1 MSAAPQTLVVEG
13 KRFVVLPEEE
23 YVRLAGGRDVLPP
36 LPAPDADGNY
46 PAVAALTAGLA
57 RSLIRRRRAL
67 GWSQA
72 ELARR
77 AGVRLE
83 TVNRLERGKH
93 APSLA
98 TVTKIERA
106 LMRGEAKTA

>member
-1 MSAAPQTLVVEG
+1 MRLIPQTLVVDG
-13 KRFVVLPEEE
+13 KRFVILPEEE
-23 YVRLAGGRDVLPP
+23 YARLASQDDSLPP
-36 LPAPDADGNY
+36 FPRPDADGNY
-46 PAVAALTAGLA
+46 PAVEALTAGLA

-83 TVNRLERGKH
+83 TVNRLELGKH
-93 APSLA
+93 VLTLP
-98 TVTKIERA
+98 TVSKIERA
-106 LMRGEAKTA
+106 LERGETS

>member
-1 MSAAPQTLVVEG
+1 MTTLVVTSDDS
-13 KRFVVLPEEE
+13 LPH
-23 YVRLAGGRDVLPP
+23 LPSS
-36 LPAPDADGNY
+36 DADGNY
-46 PAVAALTAGLA
+46 PAVEALTIGLA

-77 AGVRLE
+77 AGVRNE

-93 APSLA
+93 IPTLP
-98 TVTKIERA
+98 TVSKIERA
-106 LMRGEAKTA
+106 LESGERPHKSRKRR